1 MADETAA
8 DKADAESR
16 SATRLRRKIY
26 IQERLPAVL
35 MEMKSLA
42 EERREL
48 IDKRKQA
55 QPEER
60 RHVNR
65 RHHFVVERLSVLR
78 AERTALIVERDG
90 LAPQLAKGK
99 EEK

>member
-1 MADETAA
+1 MADEAA
-8 DKADAESR
+8 AGRADAESR
-16 SATRLRRKIY
+16 SATRVRRKIY
-26 IQERLPAVL
+26 VQERLPAVL
-35 MEMKSLA
+35 MEMKSLT
-42 EERREL
+42 EERKDL

-78 AERTALIVERDG
+78 AERAALILERDG
-90 LAPQLAKGK
+90 LPPQP
-99 EEK
+99 EKK